1 MRLASAVDRRD
12 LVDVRH
18 YRSLSEPDRHAAI
31 ALLEP
36 LLPDAL
42 TGGRDGIMGFDDCQR
57 IDARMC
63 KLCAYATT
71 HMMRDVSIATAEAD
85 NEQWCVHRFM
95 GKVCTH
101 CARAGRRQPSKH
113 PDWSLAAGPCLP

>member
-1 MRLASAVDRRD
+1 MSRFPVVRPLYASHAGRRSS
-12 LVDVRH
+12 
-18 YRSLSEPDRHAAI
+18 RSGRRSPLPLPEQPDQHAAT

-36 LLPDAL
+36 LLPDVP

-57 IDARMC
+57 IGARMC

-101 CARAGRRQPSKH
+101 CARAGR
-113 PDWSLAAGPCLP
+113 